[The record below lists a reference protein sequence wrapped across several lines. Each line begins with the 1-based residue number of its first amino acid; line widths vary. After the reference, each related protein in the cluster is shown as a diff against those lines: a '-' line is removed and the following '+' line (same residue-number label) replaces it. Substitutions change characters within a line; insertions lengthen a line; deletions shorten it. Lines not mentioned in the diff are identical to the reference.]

1 MLNEFNLSIKYKI
14 ANNIMYFDIDTAIWL
29 SKLFMKSIL
38 RLLFVFEQKYFYFK
52 SQSID
57 KKMAL

>member
-14 ANNIMYFDIDTAIWL
+14 ANNIMYFDTAIWL
-29 SKLFMKSIL
+29 SKLSMKSIL

-52 SQSID
+52 SQSSD
-57 KKMAL
+57 KKKAL